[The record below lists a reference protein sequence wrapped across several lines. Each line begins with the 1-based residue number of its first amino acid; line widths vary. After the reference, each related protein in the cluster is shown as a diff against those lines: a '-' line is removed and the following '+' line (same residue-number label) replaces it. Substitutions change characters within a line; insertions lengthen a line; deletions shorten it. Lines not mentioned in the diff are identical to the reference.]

1 MCLQPTKDVHS
12 IFGNLFD
19 LSSTFLIPRAD
30 DLKSMLRLAT
40 PVVVVQVGLML
51 MGVVDTM
58 VVGRLSAEGLAAVA
72 LGNLAVLSVAAFGMG
87 MLMALDPL
95 VAQAV
100 GAGDTGTVRRSVQ
113 RGMVLAAMISVPSG
127 LILLSGEW
135 VLPFLRQPAEII
147 PVAAG
152 YARIAILALPA
163 FFAFVVFRQTL
174 QAMEKMRPIVVTIL
188 IANIFNL
195 GADWVLVFG
204 WGPIP
209 AMGALGS
216 AWATTAGRWLLLLT
230 LALIA
235 RKELSPLLWPFEE
248 NILRWKPLW
257 QTIRLGAPIGLQIQL
272 EFAAFGVVA
281 LFMGGFGTVEMA
293 AHQVAINLASLTFMV
308 PLGVGA
314 AAAVRIGLAVGAG
327 NAEAVRRGTTAALVC
342 GTGFMVL
349 TGALFVGAAGPLAAA
364 YTSVPEVLALAV
376 IFIPIAGFF
385 QVFDGIQVVSAGILR
400 GMGDTRAPVVI
411 NVLGFWLLGMPVSL
425 ALAFRTSLGPAGLW
439 WGLVAGLGAVA
450 VFLLIRIACQ
460 LRSEQPRVM
469 ID

>member
-1 MCLQPTKDVHS
+1 MS
-12 IFGNLFD
+12 FFGNLFD
-19 LSSTFLIPRAD
+19 LSRAFLLPRTD
-30 DLKSMLRLAT
+30 DLKSMLRLAA

-58 VVGRLSAEGLAAVA
+58 VVGRLSAEALAAVA
-72 LGNLAVLSVAAFGMG
+72 LGNLIVLSVAAFGMG
-87 MLMALDPL
+87 LLMALDPL

-100 GAGDTGTVRRSVQ
+100 GAGDTRTVRRSVQ
-113 RGMVLAAMISVPSG
+113 RGLILAAMISVPSG
-127 LILLSGEW
+127 LVLLPGEW
-135 VLPFLRQPAEII
+135 ALPILRQPAEII

-163 FFAFVVFRQTL
+163 FFAFVVLRQTL
-174 QAMEKMRPIVVTIL
+174 QALEKMQPIVVTIV
-188 IANIFNL
+188 IANVFNL
-195 GADWVLVFG
+195 GADWALVFG

-216 AWATTAGRWLLLLT
+216 AWATTAGRWLLLVA

-235 RKELSPLLWPFEE
+235 RKELFPLLWPFERG
-248 NILRWKPLW
+248 IFRWKPLW
-257 QTIRLGAPIGLQIQL
+257 HTIRLGAPIGLQIQL

-281 LFMGGFGTVEMA
+281 LLMGGFGTIEMA

-314 AAAVRIGLAVGAG
+314 AAAVRIGLAVGAD
-327 NAEAVRRGTTAALVC
+327 NTEAVRRGTTAALIC
-342 GTGFMVL
+342 GAGFMVL
-349 TGALFVGAAGPLAAA
+349 TGALFIGLPGPLAAA
-364 YTSVPEVLALAV
+364 YTSVPEVLAFAV

-411 NVLGFWLLGMPVSL
+411 NLLGFWLLGMPISL
-425 ALAFRTSLGPAGLW
+425 ALAFKTDLGPAGLW
-439 WGLVAGLGAVA
+439 WGLVAGLGVVA
-450 VFLLIRIACQ
+450 VFLLLRIARQ
-460 LRSEQPRVM
+460 LRSEQRRVVV
-469 ID
+469 D

>member
-1 MCLQPTKDVHS
+1 
-12 IFGNLFD
+12 
-19 LSSTFLIPRAD
+19 
-30 DLKSMLRLAT
+30 MLGLAA

-58 VVGRLSAEGLAAVA
+58 VVGRLSAEALAAVA

-87 MLMALDPL
+87 LLMALDPL

-113 RGMVLAAMISVPSG
+113 RGMILAGLISIPSG
-127 LILLSGEW
+127 LILLPGEW
-135 VLPFLRQPAEII
+135 ILSFLRQPSEII

-163 FFAFVVFRQTL
+163 FFAFVVLRQTL
-174 QAMEKMRPIVVTIL
+174 QALEKMRPIVLTIVV
-188 IANIFNL
+188 ANIFNL

-204 WGPIP
+204 WGPVP

-216 AWATTAGRWLLLLT
+216 AWATTAGRWLLLIT

-235 RKELSPLLWPFEE
+235 RNDLRSLIWPFERE
-248 NILRWKPLW
+248 CFRWRPLW
-257 QTIRLGAPIGLQIQL
+257 QTIRLGAPIGVQIQL

-281 LFMGGFGTVEMA
+281 LLMGGFGTIEMA

-314 AAAVRIGLAVGAG
+314 AAAVRVGLAVGSG
-327 NAEAVRRGTTAALVC
+327 NHDGVRRGTTAALFC
-342 GTGFMVL
+342 GAGFMVM
-349 TGALFVGAAGPLAAA
+349 TGALFVGAARPLASA

-400 GMGDTRAPVVI
+400 GMGDTKAPVVI
-411 NVLGFWLLGMPVSL
+411 NVLGFWLLGMPISL
-425 ALAFRTSLGPAGLW
+425 ALAFRTNLGPAGLW

-450 VFLLIRIACQ
+450 VFLLIRIARQ
-460 LRSEQPRVM
+460 LRSVQPRVM
-469 ID
+469 VD

>member
-1 MCLQPTKDVHS
+1 
-12 IFGNLFD
+12 
-19 LSSTFLIPRAD
+19 
-30 DLKSMLRLAT
+30 MLRLAT

>member
-1 MCLQPTKDVHS
+1 
-12 IFGNLFD
+12 
-19 LSSTFLIPRAD
+19 
-30 DLKSMLRLAT
+30 MLRLAA

-58 VVGRLSAEGLAAVA
+58 VVGRLSAEALAAVA

-127 LILLSGEW
+127 LILLPGEW

-147 PVAAG
+147 PVSAG

-188 IANIFNL
+188 IANVFNL

-235 RKELSPLLWPFEE
+235 RKELSPLLWPFEKR
-248 NILRWKPLW
+248 ILRWKPLW

-272 EFAAFGVVA
+272 EFAASAKCGSLASNFSP
-281 LFMGGFGTVEMA
+281 VEMA

-327 NAEAVRRGTTAALVC
+327 NAEAVRRGTTAALIC

-376 IFIPIAGFF
+376 LFIPIAGFF

-450 VFLLIRIACQ
+450 LFLLVRINRQ
-460 LRSEQPRVM
+460 LRSEQHRVM
-469 ID
+469 VD

>member
-1 MCLQPTKDVHS
+1 
-12 IFGNLFD
+12 
-19 LSSTFLIPRAD
+19 
-30 DLKSMLRLAT
+30 MLRLAA

-58 VVGRLSAEGLAAVA
+58 VVGRLSAQALAAVA
-72 LGNLAVLSVAAFGMG
+72 LGNLTVLSVAAFGMG
-87 MLMALDPL
+87 LLMALDPL

-113 RGMVLAAMISVPSG
+113 RGMILAALISVPSG
-127 LILLSGEW
+127 LILLPGEW
-135 VLPFLRQPAEII
+135 VLLFLRQPAEII

-152 YARIAILALPA
+152 YARIAILALPS
-163 FFAFVVFRQTL
+163 FFAFVVLRQTL
-174 QAMEKMRPIVVTIL
+174 QALEKMRPIVLTIV

-216 AWATTAGRWLLLLT
+216 AWATTASRWLLLIT
-230 LALIA
+230 LALMA
-235 RKELSPLLWPFEE
+235 RKELGPLVWPFEKE
-248 NILRWKPLW
+248 ILSWKPLW

-281 LFMGGFGTVEMA
+281 LLMGGFGTIEMA

-314 AAAVRIGLAVGAG
+314 AAAVRVGVAVGAG
-327 NAEAVRRGTTAALVC
+327 NTEGVRRETTAALIC
-342 GTGFMVL
+342 GAGFMVL
-349 TGALFVGAAGPLAAA
+349 TGALFIGAAGPLASA
-364 YTSVPEVLALAV
+364 YTSVPEVLTLAV

-400 GMGDTRAPVVI
+400 GMGDTRSPVII
-411 NVLGFWLLGMPVSL
+411 NLLGFWLLGMPVSL
-425 ALAFRTSLGPAGLW
+425 ALAFKTDLGPAGLW

-450 VFLLIRIACQ
+450 AFLLLRIARQ
-460 LRSEQPRVM
+460 LRSEQRRVV
-469 ID
+469 IE

>member
-1 MCLQPTKDVHS
+1 MKSFFD
-12 IFGNLFD
+12 NLFN
-19 LSSTFLIPRAD
+19 LSSTFLLPRSD
-30 DLKSMLRLAT
+30 DLKSMLGLAA

-58 VVGRLSAEGLAAVA
+58 VVGRLSAEALAAVA

-87 MLMALDPL
+87 LLMALDPL

-113 RGMVLAAMISVPSG
+113 RGMILAGLISVPSG
-127 LILLSGEW
+127 LILLPGEW

-163 FFAFVVFRQTL
+163 FFAFVVLRQTL
-174 QAMEKMRPIVVTIL
+174 QALEKMRPIVLTIVV
-188 IANIFNL
+188 ANIFNL

-204 WGPIP
+204 WGPVP

-216 AWATTAGRWLLLLT
+216 AWATTAGRWLLLIT
-230 LALIA
+230 LALVA
-235 RKELSPLLWPFEE
+235 RNDLRSLLWPFERE
-248 NILRWKPLW
+248 CFRWKPLW

-281 LFMGGFGTVEMA
+281 LLMGGFGTLEMA

-314 AAAVRIGLAVGAG
+314 AAAVRVGLAVGAG
-327 NAEAVRRGTTAALVC
+327 NHEGVRRETTAALFC
-342 GTGFMVL
+342 GAGFMVM
-349 TGALFVGAAGPLAAA
+349 TGALFVGAARPLASA
-364 YTSVPEVLALAV
+364 YTSVPEVLTLAV

-400 GMGDTRAPVVI
+400 GMGDTKAPVVI
-411 NVLGFWLLGMPVSL
+411 NLLGFWLLGMPVSL
-425 ALAFRTSLGPAGLW
+425 ALAFRTNLGPAGLW
-439 WGLVAGLGAVA
+439 WGLVAGLGSVA
-450 VFLLIRIACQ
+450 LFLLFRINRQ
-460 LRSEQPRVM
+460 LRSEQRRVM
-469 ID
+469 VE